1 MEMSHNY
8 CIYPSLLDKFQSLI
22 DYEQEA
28 EQPWNIVSENTHK
41 QGKHLDKEV
50 GDYILSPDEMYYKIE
65 AEMID
70 SINRVDGIPSE
81 AADKGTCFNEIVD
94 CLIENRKSS
103 RSDIEIHSEK
113 LDDNTTAII
122 AEMDGFRFAYDA
134 KFCKEVANYYK
145 GAITQHLC
153 KASILTKYGD
163 VLIYGYIDEW
173 LPNRIC
179 DIKTTSY
186 YTFGKF
192 ENKWQRYAYPYC
204 CIESGE
210 TTQVDEF
217 EFTIFV
223 WNKTPLL
230 TAQMY
235 KEVYT
240 YRHKQATEKLR
251 AIIEHFIWWL
261 NTRKHFITNK
271 RIFGGQNDKDY
282 IGTPIDIEL
291 LKIK

>member
-1 MEMSHNY
+1 MLPNY
-8 CIYPSLLDKFQSLI
+8 QIYPSLLDKFQSLI
-22 DYEQEA
+22 DYEIEA
-28 EQPWNIVSENTHK
+28 EQPWNLVSETAHK
-41 QGKHLDKEV
+41 NGKHLDKEV

-65 AEMID
+65 AELID
-70 SINRVDGIPSE
+70 SINRVDREPSE

-122 AEMDGFRFAYDA
+122 AEMDGFSFAYDA
-134 KFCKEVANYYK
+134 KFCKEVANYFK
-145 GAITQHLC
+145 GAITQHYC
-153 KASILTKYGD
+153 SANIFTKYGD
-163 VLIYGYIDEW
+163 VKLYGYIDEW

-179 DIKTTSY
+179 DIKTTSS

-230 TAQMY
+230 TATMY

-261 NTRKHFITNK
+261 NTRKLFITDK
-271 RIFGGQNDKDY
+271 RIIGGVNEDNY
-282 IGTPIDIEL
+282 VGTPINVEL
-291 LKIK
+291 LKSKI

>member
-1 MEMSHNY
+1 MPNY
-8 CIYPSLLDKFQSLI
+8 RIYPSLLDKFQSLI
-22 DYEQEA
+22 EYEQEA
-28 EQPWNIVSENTHK
+28 EQPWNIVSENAHK
-41 QGKHLDKEV
+41 LGKHLDKEV
-50 GDYILSPDEMYYKIE
+50 GDYVLSPDEMYYKIE
-65 AEMID
+65 GELID
-70 SINRVDGIPSE
+70 TINRVDGVASE

-103 RSDIEIHSEK
+103 APDIEIHSEK

-134 KFCKEVANYYK
+134 QFCKDVAKYFK
-145 GAITQHLC
+145 GAISQHFC
-153 KASILTKYGD
+153 KAPIITKYGE
-163 VLIYGYIDEW
+163 VEIYGYIDEW

-217 EFTIFV
+217 EYTIFV
-223 WNKTPLL
+223 WNKSPLL
-230 TAQMY
+230 TATMY

-261 NTRKHFITNK
+261 NSRKQYITNQ
-271 RIFGGQNDKDY
+271 RIFGGANPEGY
-282 IGTPIDIEL
+282 VGTPINVEL
-291 LKIK
+291 LKYRQHG

>member
-1 MEMSHNY
+1 MPNY

-28 EQPWNIVSENTHK
+28 EQPWNIVSENAHK
-41 QGKHLDKEV
+41 LGKHLDKEV
-50 GDYILSPDEMYYKIE
+50 GDYVLSPDEMYYKIE
-65 AEMID
+65 GELID
-70 SINRVDGIPSE
+70 TINRVDGVPSE

-134 KFCKEVANYYK
+134 KFCKEVANYFS
-145 GAITQHLC
+145 GAITQHFC
-153 KASILTKYGD
+153 KAPIWTKYGD
-163 VLIYGYIDEW
+163 VEIYGYIDEW

-179 DIKTTSY
+179 DIKTTSS

-204 CIESGE
+204 CVESGE

-217 EFTIFV
+217 EYTIFV
-223 WNKTPLL
+223 WGKSPLL
-230 TAQMY
+230 TATMY

-261 NTRKHFITNK
+261 NSRKQYITNQ
-271 RIFGGQNDKDY
+271 RIFGGVNPDGY
-282 IGTPIDIEL
+282 VGTPIDVEL
-291 LKIK
+291 LKYKQHG